1 MDFIRTCLSALIIGC
16 LIAFTTAPILRA
28 QDAPLEH
35 PVIRPMNGA
44 SLNENAS
51 RLEEFGQLSVNY
63 LDANDRSVTEIAQ
76 GRFRHLEYQLED
88 ISIGRSEIIANYAA
102 EIARV
107 GGEVISQRTTRL
119 RFRIFNSNGATTW
132 GILDTRRDGAYQ
144 LEILDEASLVQSL
157 EFDAEAL
164 QQALETEGRVN
175 VYGILFDI
183 DSANLRPGSGAIL
196 DTLAEVLKTS
206 TTLRVEIR
214 GHTDS
219 TGGAEHNRALSLERA
234 QRVTEALSLF
244 GVTADRMVAVGMG
257 ADAPIATNDTEEGRQ
272 QNRRVELV
280 KVE

>member
-1 MDFIRTCLSALIIGC
+1 MLRVNNTEEKGMDFIRTCLSGIAIGI
-16 LIAFTTAPILRA
+16 LIAFIAAPIVEA

-63 LDANDRSVTEIAQ
+63 LDADDRSVTKIVE

-88 ISIGRSEIIANYAA
+88 ISVSNSEIMGNYAA

-107 GGEVISQRTTRL
+107 GGEVINRRTTRL
-119 RFRIFNSNGATTW
+119 RFRIFNSTGATTW

-175 VYGILFDI
+175 VYGIVFDI

-196 DTLAEVLKTS
+196 DTVAEVLTTS
-206 TTLRVEIR
+206 TTLRV
-214 GHTDS
+214 
-219 TGGAEHNRALSLERA
+219 
-234 QRVTEALSLF
+234 
-244 GVTADRMVAVGMG
+244 
-257 ADAPIATNDTEEGRQ
+257 
-272 QNRRVELV
+272 
-280 KVE
+280 